1 MTKRDE
7 PTHHPP
13 PLSDHELAFL
23 DWLRGR
29 GSMTVSEAIDQGACL
44 ELNTDRHG
52 VLYTM
57 TKLVRHN
64 LINVT
69 IQRHRLSYGV
79 FGQRRAFVRV
89 YHTGGDSHG

>member
-13 PLSDHELAFL
+13 PLSDRELAFL

-29 GSMTVSEAIDQGACL
+29 GSLTVSEAIAQGACL

-57 TKLVRHN
+57 TKLVKHKHLR
-64 LINVT
+64 VT
-69 IQRHRLSYGV
+69 LRRCQLSCGTYGLHCAYVRL
-79 FGQRRAFVRV
+79 
-89 YHTGGDSHG
+89 YHTGGDSNG